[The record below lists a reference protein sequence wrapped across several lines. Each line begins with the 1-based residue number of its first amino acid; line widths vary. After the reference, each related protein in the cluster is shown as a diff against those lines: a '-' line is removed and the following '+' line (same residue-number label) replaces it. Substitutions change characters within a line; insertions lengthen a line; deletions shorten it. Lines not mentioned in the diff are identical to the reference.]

1 MMERFGKRGQIRA
14 KGRGNFVTET
24 DLACERLALGV
35 LAREFPGVA
44 VLSEETAGRGPAPKP
59 KRHPWLWVV
68 DPLDGTHNYWQG
80 IPHFA
85 FNIALC
91 RYGEPLLGLTYA
103 PALGL
108 EFFAQS
114 GEGLLVNGQRAQA
127 SQAASMKESVWGADF
142 GYDNDRAAR
151 LLALIGEV
159 WPGVQAVRVM
169 GSAALGIAFAAS
181 GRFDLFVHQYLFP
194 WDIAAGIV
202 MARES
207 GATIVDR
214 DGGPVS
220 INSEGVVVGAPGAVA
235 DFLRLSSGKAWR

>member
-24 DLACERLALGV
+24 DLACERLALDV
-35 LAREFPGVA
+35 LTGEFPGVA
-44 VLSEETAGRGPAPKP
+44 VLSEETADSGHSLPLRK
-59 KRHPWLWVV
+59 HPWLWVV
-68 DPLDGTHNYWQG
+68 DPLDGTHNYSQG

-91 RYGEPLLGLTYA
+91 REGEPVLGLTYA

-108 EFFAQS
+108 EFLAES
-114 GEGLLVNGQRAQA
+114 GKGLLVNGEQARA
-127 SQAASMKESVWGADF
+127 SKAASVKESVWGADF

-151 LLALIGEV
+151 LLALIAEV
-159 WPGVQAVRVM
+159 WPGVQALRVM

-181 GRFDLFVHQYLFP
+181 GRFDLFVHHYLFP

-202 MARES
+202 MAGES

-220 INSEGVVVGAPGAVA
+220 VNSEGVVVGAPGAVA
-235 DFLRLSSGKAWR
+235 DFLRLSRGKAWR